1 MVPPEA
7 RLDKVHLDEHERPRD
22 EEQRELTALVAQR
35 IAALVT
41 YDGVH
46 HRETCTEPAHK
57 TLDEHEPGDDARDG
71 RGLDID
77 GEGRLVADS
86 GLVFL
91 RLEKEDADGQV
102 KQANAYEN
110 GFAVGNAGHEER
122 TQRDKEG

>member
-1 MVPPEA
+1 MVFVISLFIGVVVGIVPAFEFLVQRPVDGGEQDVAAEEHNPVVPPEA

-57 TLDEHEPGDDARDG
+57 PLDDHET
-71 RGLDID
+71 
-77 GEGRLVADS
+77 
-86 GLVFL
+86 
-91 RLEKEDADGQV
+91 
-102 KQANAYEN
+102 
-110 GFAVGNAGHEER
+110 GNH
-122 TQRDKEG
+122 